1 MNATSEK
8 DNFWL
13 YIGILVVVVVGV
25 LFMVKSSEHDKF
37 VTTQKAIQEEAS
49 FSAYPAKK

>member
-1 MNATSEK
+1 MSDASEK

-13 YIGILVVVVVGV
+13 YIGILVAVVIGV
-25 LFMVKSSEHDKF
+25 LLAVKSSEHDKF
-37 VTTQKAIQEEAS
+37 ETTKKAIQEEAS